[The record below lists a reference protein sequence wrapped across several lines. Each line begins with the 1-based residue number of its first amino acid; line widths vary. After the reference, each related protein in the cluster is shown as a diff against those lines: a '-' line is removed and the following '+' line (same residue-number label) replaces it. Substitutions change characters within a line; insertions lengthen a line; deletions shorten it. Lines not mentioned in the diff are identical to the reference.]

1 MTIRH
6 HPTRTLLI
14 AYASGTTSEA
24 EALAISTHMAFCP
37 ECRAAAKAAEAIGG
51 ALLDSVA
58 RSPMSTG
65 ALMSVLA
72 RLDEGGEETPSPG
85 SVSSAVPS
93 GLPRG
98 LASYVSEALTR
109 SDWRMMAPGIKQL
122 PLHVSGRGKAWL
134 LKLKPGT
141 VLPEHTHRGT
151 ELTLLLSGSY
161 TDEIG
166 HFARGDMAELDD
178 AVTHRPVVDQG
189 ETCIALVITEAPLKF
204 HGWMARLAQPLIG
217 I

>member
-1 MTIRH
+1 MTVRH
-6 HPTRTLLI
+6 HPTHALLI

-24 EALAISTHMAFCP
+24 EALAITAHLAFCP
-37 ECRAAAKAAEAIGG
+37 ECRTVARAAEAIGG
-51 ALLDSVA
+51 ALLDNVG

-72 RLDEGGEETPSPG
+72 RLDEVDEEAPSLG
-85 SVSSAVPS
+85 SIPSAVPS

-98 LASYVSEALTR
+98 LASYVSDALAR
-109 SDWRMMAPGIKQL
+109 SNWRMMAPGIKQL
-122 PLHVSGRGKAWL
+122 PLLVSGRGRAWL
-134 LKLKPGT
+134 LKLNPGT

-161 TDEIG
+161 TDEVG
-166 HFARGDMAELDD
+166 HFARGDLAELDGS
-178 AVTHRPVVDQG
+178 VTHRPVVDQG
-189 ETCIALVITEAPLKF
+189 ETCLALIVTEAPLKF
-204 HGWMARLAQPLIG
+204 HGWIARLAQPLIG